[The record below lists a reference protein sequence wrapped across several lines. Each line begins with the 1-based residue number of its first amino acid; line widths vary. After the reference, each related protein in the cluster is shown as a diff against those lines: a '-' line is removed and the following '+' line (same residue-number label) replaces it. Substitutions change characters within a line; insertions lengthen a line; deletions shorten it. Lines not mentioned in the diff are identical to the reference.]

1 MNRTVL
7 FLLVL
12 AAILFTVETARSQDA
27 PVPSQPQ
34 QPQGIAVPQD
44 PNYVVMVLDGNEL
57 TIGKVKFLTFNFDY
71 ATLNNIA
78 DFWLDTQL
86 LYEEAAKRG
95 VDKDAKAKFLADI
108 GYKKVIVDELI
119 EKIRSTVKISDE
131 QAKKYYE
138 DNKETDPSFR
148 EPNYLSFS
156 HITVETLEQ
165 AQAALK
171 RINNGQEINELAKE
185 LSVAGDAKK
194 GGQVTKSTEPAI
206 QNQFGQEFLDAL
218 LKASEGDIVG
228 PVKGKNEK
236 YEIARHEGK
245 RLSRIVEFDKVREQ
259 IKGNLESQ
267 AKTKAIEDMIKS
279 LRENAKQRYKKTG
292 ILSEKDNAEKV
303 NEKSEK
309 KK

>member
-1 MNRTVL
+1 MSRTVL

-12 AAILFTVETARSQDA
+12 AAILFTVETARSQE
-27 PVPSQPQ
+27 PVVPSQPQ

-57 TIGKVKFLTFNFDY
+57 TIGKAKFFTPDFDY
-71 ATLNNIA
+71 ATLENVA
-78 DFWLDTQL
+78 DFWLNTQL
-86 LYEEAAKRG
+86 LYEEAVKRG
-95 VDKDAKAKFLADI
+95 IDKDPKAKFLADI
-108 GYKKVIVDELI
+108 SYKKVIAGELI
-119 EKIRSTVKISDE
+119 EKSRSTVKISDE
-131 QAKKYYE
+131 QVKKYYE
-138 DNKETDPSFR
+138 DNKETDPGFR

-165 AQAALK
+165 AQEALK
-171 RINNGQEINELAKE
+171 RINSGEEINELAKS

-194 GGQVTKSTEPAI
+194 GGRLTKSTELNI
-206 QNQFGQEFLDAL
+206 QTHFGQELLDAL

-228 PVKGKNEK
+228 PVKGKNGK

-245 RLSRIVEFDKVREQ
+245 RASRIMEFDKVKDR
-259 IKGNLESQ
+259 IKAKLEGQ
-267 AKTKAIEDMIKS
+267 AKNKAVEDLIQS
-279 LRENAKQRYKKTG
+279 LKEKAKQRYKKMG
-292 ILSEKDNAEKV
+292 ILSEKDNAENV